1 MNEELIR
8 RTTSVLVYHNDNIFI
23 KYLLDNI
30 EFLDETSKDII
41 SELELV
47 DFEEKEYE
55 TYMTLEEILDLV
67 KAFLKDIDESYY
79 KLFEKLIQNGTINIY
94 DASVKEN
101 IEEFGNEAYHE
112 SYEDKYGN
120 RVSNINIP
128 IGHTIDDVY
137 TIVHE
142 FIHHTNLSKIRAND
156 RAMFTEGVSILYEYV
171 LYNYLKSKDINQN
184 DSKSSIM
191 YRVKDLYNKAQ
202 MIKMYIDLIKESRKQ
217 YYLETNEEKIEE
229 DLDIV
234 VSDMKYYLG
243 GLIAILKYYDYIRGI
258 MDIKN
263 INNFNN
269 AIVNKQN
276 CESLNYIF
284 MSEPKSDEI
293 VSSIEFILEE
303 LMPSVNK
310 TNK

>member
-1 MNEELIR
+1 MNEELIK

-30 EFLDETSKDII
+30 DFLEETSKDII

-55 TYMTLEEILDLV
+55 TYMSLNEILDIV
-67 KAFLKDIDESYY
+67 RDFLKSIDESYY
-79 KLFEKLIQNGTINIY
+79 QLFEELIQNGTINIY

-112 SYEDKYGN
+112 SYENKYGN

-156 RAMFTEGVSILYEYV
+156 RAMFTEGVSILYEYI

-184 DSKSSIM
+184 DSKTSIM
-191 YRVKDLYNKAQ
+191 FRVKDLFNKAQ
-202 MIKMYIDLIKESRKQ
+202 MIKMYVDLIKESRKQ
-217 YYLETNEEKIEE
+217 YYLETNEEKIDE

-234 VSDMKYYLG
+234 ISDMKYYLG
-243 GLIAILKYYDYIRGI
+243 GLIAILKYYDYTRGI

-269 AIVNKQN
+269 AIVRKQN

-284 MSEPKSDEI
+284 MSEPTTEQI
-293 VSSIEFILEE
+293 TSSIEFILEE
-303 LMPSVNK
+303 LMPSINK